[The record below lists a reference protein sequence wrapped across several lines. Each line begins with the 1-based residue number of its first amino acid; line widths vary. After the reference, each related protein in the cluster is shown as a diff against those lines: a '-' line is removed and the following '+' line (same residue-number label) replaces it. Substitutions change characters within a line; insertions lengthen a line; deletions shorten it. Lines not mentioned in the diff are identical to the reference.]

1 VGSRTY
7 KGHEKNKGNDA
18 DKHSRRNW
26 KKNCGLMTEKFDYK
40 KLGLRAGLEI
50 HQQLNTQH
58 KLFCNCS
65 TALKEKIP
73 LFSINRKMHPV
84 ASELG
89 EIDIAAQF
97 EYLRDRTFNYEVFSN
112 ETCLVELDDEPPH
125 NLNREALHIA
135 LQIALLFNCQI
146 PEEIQVMRKIVID
159 GSNTSGFQ
167 RTAIVGLNGY
177 IRYKGKRIEITQ
189 ISLEEDAAAIER
201 SGEATYK
208 LNRLGIP
215 LVEIDT
221 GLLINYNPQEI
232 QEIAYLI
239 GIMCRSTSKTKSGIG
254 SIRQDINI
262 SIRRGSRVEVKG
274 VQELGLI
281 SKIIENEVSRQLG
294 LNKVV
299 EETRVAKLD
308 GTTDFARPLPGAGR
322 MYPETDIQP
331 MFIAKEYLDSIKEN
345 LPEPWSNK
353 LERFKTRLNL
363 SSQLAEEILGS
374 EHLELFER
382 IIKGKKVEP
391 TAVANT
397 FTSVL
402 KDLKRREKIEVDRIP
417 EKGIVEIFDYL
428 ERGKIVKEAIPE
440 ILKYLAMY
448 PQENVGTAVKELNL
462 RPVSI
467 GELREMTK
475 EVISQPGM
483 NFDKAVG
490 ILMSKVRG
498 KIDAQ
503 EVIRIVKSMIK

>member
-1 VGSRTY
+1 MA
-7 KGHEKNKGNDA
+7 EKI
-18 DKHSRRNW
+18 
-26 KKNCGLMTEKFDYK
+26 DYK
-40 KLGLRAGLEI
+40 KVGLRAGLEI

-65 TALKEKIP
+65 TSLKEKIP
-73 LFSINRKMHPV
+73 LFSIKRKLHPV

-89 EIDIAAQF
+89 EIDTAAQF
-97 EYLRDRTFNYEVFSN
+97 EYLRDRIFTYEVFPS

-125 NLNREALHIA
+125 KLNSEALHIA
-135 LQIALLFNCQI
+135 LQIVLLFNCEI
-146 PEEIQVMRKIVID
+146 PEEVQVMRKIVID

-167 RTAIVGLNGY
+167 RTAIIGMNGY
-177 IRYKGKRIEITQ
+177 MKYKGKRIEITQ

-201 SGEATYK
+201 GDEASYK

-221 GLLINYNPQEI
+221 GILVDYNPQEI

-262 SIRRGSRVEVKG
+262 SIRKGARVEVKG

-281 SKIIENEVSRQLG
+281 SKIIENEVGRQLS
-294 LNKVV
+294 LSKVL

-331 MFIAKEYLDSIKEN
+331 ILIAKEYLDSLRKN

-353 LERFKTRLNL
+353 LERFKTKLNL
-363 SSQLAEEILGS
+363 SNQLAEEILGS
-374 EHLELFER
+374 EHLEMFED
-382 IIKGKKVEP
+382 IIKNKKVEP
-391 TAVANT
+391 AVVANT
-397 FTSVL
+397 FTSTI
-402 KDLKRREKIEVDRIP
+402 KDLKRREKIEIERIP
-417 EKGIVEIFDYL
+417 RKGIVEIFDYL
-428 ERGKIVKEAIPE
+428 EREKIVKEAIPE
-440 ILKYLAMY
+440 ILKYLAAY
-448 PQENVGTAVKELNL
+448 PQENVGTAVKELDL

-467 GELREMTK
+467 GELREMAK
-475 EVISQPGM
+475 EIISQPGM
-483 NFDKAVG
+483 NSDKAVG

-503 EVIRIVKSMIK
+503 EVIKIVKNIMK